1 MNASTVGSAFL
12 GLKVFFFLTRIGLY
26 LIDQTMAVIP
36 SLVAPFGSAPLTS
49 LGLPLSFVAVELPE
63 GRKYYSMGSDIL
75 VQWVRMLGYQVLKS
89 GIEPSP

>member
-12 GLKVFFFLTRIGLY
+12 GLNFFFLTRIGLY

-49 LGLPLSFVAVELPE
+49 LGLPLSFVAVELPP
-63 GRKYYSMGSDIL
+63 GRKYYSMGSEIDSMG
-75 VQWVRMLGYQVLKS
+75 R
-89 GIEPSP
+89 